1 MRSPAAQTHQVHRF
15 GWLITNFTER
25 VPGVAHAV
33 VVSVDGILLTASG
46 RLPRER
52 AEQLAAVAA
61 GVVSLTLGAAR
72 CFDAGQVLQTVVEMD
87 AGLMLLTSIRDGS
100 CLAVLAAP
108 NCDVG
113 QVAYEMTVL
122 VDQVGQLLTPELRNQ
137 LQVMKQPV
145 RQPV

>member
-1 MRSPAAQTHQVHRF
+1 MTSPQSRQVHRF
-15 GWLITNFTER
+15 GWLVGNFTER

-33 VVSVDGILLTASG
+33 VVSVDGLLLTASS
-46 RLPRER
+46 RLPEDR

-61 GVVSLTLGAAR
+61 GVASLTQGAAR
-72 CFDAGQVLQTVVEMD
+72 CFNAERVLQTVVEMEH
-87 AGLMLLTSIRDGS
+87 GIMLLMSIRDGS

-122 VDQVGQLLTPELRNQ
+122 VDQVGQMLTPELRAHLGTRQ
-137 LQVMKQPV
+137 SVA